1 MRFPWLLAL
10 AGLLTLAAACGDSS
24 AEEASEPP
32 SGAPTPTATATPFP
46 SPATPTATPP
56 PVEPTA
62 RTGSLALEELPIIEF
77 VRADGTVVPL
87 PVEVPPR
94 DDYSIGL
101 SGRYALDERGML
113 FHYEDDERARGFY
126 MRNTHIDLDI
136 AFVGA
141 DFEIHEIRTMVAE
154 SPEILRPAEGF
165 QYAIEAPA
173 GWYAANGVGVG
184 DIARLTFK
192 LPEPS

>member
-1 MRFPWLLAL
+1 MGRS
-10 AGLLTLAAACGDSS
+10 C
-24 AEEASEPP
+24 P
-32 SGAPTPTATATPFP
+32 SR
-46 SPATPTATPP
+46 S
-56 PVEPTA
+56 
-62 RTGSLALEELPIIEF
+62 RC
-77 VRADGTVVPL
+77 R
-87 PVEVPPR
+87 PR

-113 FHYEDDERARGFY
+113 FHYEDDARARGFY

-173 GWYAANGVGVG
+173 GWYAANGVGEG
-184 DIARLTFK
+184 DIARLTFE